1 MIYEKVKELC
11 NAQGKTIMQVEKDAG
26 IANGVIGG
34 WRDGIPALDT
44 VVKVADVLG
53 VTVDYLIEG
62 VTFPERKKKEA
73 KDC

>member
-11 NAQGKTIMQVEKDAG
+11 NAQGKTIMQVEKEAG

-44 VVKVADVLG
+44 VVKVADTLG

-62 VTFPERKKKEA
+62 VTFPERKKKET